1 MRNKRELLRDSKTIA
16 VVGLSPRS
24 DRPSHTVSK
33 YLQSQCYR
41 IIPVNPTLEEVL
53 GEKCYPDLVSIPQRI
68 DMVDIFRRS
77 EEVAP
82 IVDEAIQIGA
92 KAVWMQDGVIN
103 EPAAAKAIE
112 AGLDVVMDDCTA
124 RQHRRLTAEGL
135 LP

>member
-33 YLQSQCYR
+33 YLQSQGYR